1 VFSVVGTSFSR
12 RGRESAADPATVGQ
26 VTIQLVSSEERE
38 ASGLRGSEEIVA
50 DMRARLAEFTGVR
63 SLTVTPQAGGPGG
76 NDIEIRVRGADF
88 DQVQGAVAAV
98 RDELATFSGVDQ
110 IEDDLRTGKLEARVR
125 LRDSARSLGLTTRD
139 VAMQL
144 RHALFGFE
152 AQDLQEQAEEVTVR
166 AVLPE
171 AARTDLSDLS
181 RLRIDTPSGARV
193 PLEEVAEVVTER
205 GYASLARV
213 DGQRAVTVTADIDQ
227 TRANS
232 RDVTAAMHTKFDG
245 IGRRFPG
252 VSLSFEGDRKA
263 ALESVGSLAI
273 GFPVALLA
281 IYALLAVLFGSY
293 LQPILVMAAIP
304 YALVGAVLG
313 HWITGYP
320 LTFLSMIGSVAL
332 AGIVVNDSLILVD
345 FINRERRAGKATL
358 EAVVSGGR
366 SRLRAILLTSI
377 TTIAGLGPLMLETSF
392 QAQFLI
398 PMAVA
403 IVYGLAFATGVTLL
417 LLPTIYVVGED
428 VRASAGW
435 LVTGTWKRRL
445 PEVADIPA

>member
-1 VFSVVGTSFSR
+1 
-12 RGRESAADPATVGQ
+12 
-26 VTIQLVSSEERE
+26 
-38 ASGLRGSEEIVA
+38 
-50 DMRARLAEFTGVR
+50 
-63 SLTVTPQAGGPGG
+63 
-76 NDIEIRVRGADF
+76 
-88 DQVQGAVAAV
+88 
-98 RDELATFSGVDQ
+98 
-110 IEDDLRTGKLEARVR
+110 
-125 LRDSARSLGLTTRD
+125 
-139 VAMQL
+139 L

-166 AVLPE
+166 AVLPD

-193 PLEEVAEVVTER
+193 PLEEVAEVATER

-213 DGQRAVTVTADIDQ
+213 DGQRAVTVTAEIDQ
-227 TRANS
+227 ARTNS
-232 RDVTAAMHTKFDG
+232 RDVTAAMATKFAD

-252 VSLSFEGDRKA
+252 VSLTFEGDRKA
-263 ALESVGSLAI
+263 ALESVSSLAI
-273 GFPVALLA
+273 GFPVALLL

-293 LQPILVMAAIP
+293 LQPVLVMAAIP

-313 HWITGYP
+313 HWISGYP
-320 LTFLSMIGSVAL
+320 FTFLSMIGSVAL

-345 FINRERRAGKATL
+345 FINRERRAGMPTL
-358 EAVVSGGR
+358 EAIVRGGR

-377 TTIAGLGPLMLETSF
+377 TTIAGLAPLMLETSF

-417 LLPTIYVVGED
+417 LLPTIYLIGED
-428 VRASAGW
+428 VRASTGW
-435 LVTGTWKRRL
+435 LLTGTWKRRL
-445 PEVADIPA
+445 PETGGLPG